1 MTFLFSPPPRRLPV
15 SDSFEHVET
24 REARML
30 LVGRGFQS
38 FADPNRLKLR
48 SDVRNLLLGRTS
60 PSPPSR
66 RIRATF
72 PSRLSI
78 ALRSEVRSRSLCVSS
93 DKGSGTES
101 ARVARHLRTA

>member
-1 MTFLFSPPPRRLPV
+1 MTSLFSLPLRRLPV
-15 SDSFEHVET
+15 SDSFERVEI

-30 LVGRGFQS
+30 LVGLGFQS
-38 FADPNRLKLR
+38 FGGPHRLRPR
-48 SDVRNLLLGRTS
+48 SDVRNLLLGPTS

-78 ALRSEVRSRSLCVSS
+78 ALRSEVRSMSPCVSS

-101 ARVARHLRTA
+101 APRSRPHLPI